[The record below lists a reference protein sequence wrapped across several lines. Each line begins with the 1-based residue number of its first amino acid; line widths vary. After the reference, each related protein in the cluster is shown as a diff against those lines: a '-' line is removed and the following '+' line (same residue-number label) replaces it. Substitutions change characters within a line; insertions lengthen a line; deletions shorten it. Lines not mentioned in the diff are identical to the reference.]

1 MYAVF
6 TFDPECLHGTHALLL
21 PQELPEKILGMK
33 NILHKQAEA
42 AFYAFAFVCI
52 ISCSQGTS
60 RQDTDRVS
68 VLLDSVETLSGRS
81 LNSQALPLLDS
92 ALIYSEGNDTLRA
105 YIYAE
110 KANNFLTMGRMS
122 EALPL
127 SQRAIALGEKL
138 GNNEILVNQ
147 YSAIGIVYRRLN
159 LPDSAMCAYRR
170 GIDVALKVNAMDYV
184 ANLYNNISVMFIEQD
199 RYNEGLEYA
208 NLATKWAQ
216 EAKDS
221 VELYSALATKSAAL
235 FRMKR
240 YSESVAAVATE
251 FPNIL
256 ALGYV
261 PLTLKCTSPMLRS
274 LVELE
279 LIDSALDYM
288 RQIQP
293 SLQMAD
299 QASNGVIGIM
309 EIQAAILH
317 SRKEYRE
324 ELAIWDR
331 LDTLVQTN
339 GGIPRE
345 RILFSKA
352 DCYAKLG
359 EPQRALVLMGEAYN
373 LADSLKNSGMNRQ
386 MTEFTIKY
394 KTKEKELMI
403 AQLDAERANQ
413 QSLIAILLLIL
424 ALLAVIV
431 FFVLYRKRITRK
443 ENELALQRRFIE
455 GLESERARL
464 ARELHDGVCNDLLGV
479 QLALNSGKD
488 NASQM
493 VRHIMTDIRQIS
505 HELMPPRFNMANV
518 AQILSDYIGHL
529 PLSGCQVEFHC
540 TPPQD
545 DAQWNEIHTSV
556 SFDTYRIVQELTGNI
571 VRHAKPSFIHIN
583 MKRRDGHI
591 YLSVENDG
599 VVSGNEGQGIG
610 MQSISVRVKNLNGE
624 ICHTDSDD
632 GRYRVEVTL

>member
-1 MYAVF
+1 
-6 TFDPECLHGTHALLL
+6 
-21 PQELPEKILGMK
+21 MK
-33 NILHKQAEA
+33 NILHKKA
-42 AFYAFAFVCI
+42 AFYAFAVISI
-52 ISCSQGTS
+52 ISCSRGNS

-68 VLLDSVETLSGRS
+68 VLLDSVETLSGMS
-81 LNSQALPLLDS
+81 LNAQTLPLLDS
-92 ALIYSEGNDTLRA
+92 ALTYSEGNDTLQA

-110 KANNFLTMGRMS
+110 KANNLLTMGRMA

-127 SQRAIALGEKL
+127 SRQAIALGEKL
-138 GNNEILVNQ
+138 GDNEILVNQ
-147 YSAIGIVYRRLN
+147 YSAIGITYRRLN
-159 LPDSAMCAYRR
+159 LPDSAMWAYRK
-170 GIDVALKVNAMDYV
+170 GIDVARKVDAKDYV
-184 ANLYNNISVMFIEQD
+184 ANLYNNISVIFTEQD
-199 RYNEGLEYA
+199 RYKEGVEYA
-208 NLATKWAQ
+208 DLATKWAR

-240 YSESVAAVATE
+240 YRESIAAVAAE
-251 FPNIL
+251 FPDIL

-261 PLTLKCTSPMLRS
+261 PLTLKCASPMLHS
-274 LVELE
+274 LVESGNIARAQE
-279 LIDSALDYM
+279 YM

-293 SLQMAD
+293 ALQAAD
-299 QASNGVIGIM
+299 PASNGVIGIM
-309 EIQAAILH
+309 EIKAALLH
-317 SRKEYRE
+317 SQKEYRE
-324 ELAIWDR
+324 ELAVWNR
-331 LDTLVQTN
+331 LDTLVLTN

-345 RILFSKA
+345 RILFAKA
-352 DCYAKLG
+352 DCYGKLG
-359 EPQRALVLMGEAYN
+359 EPQRALSLMSEAYN
-373 LADSLKNSGMNRQ
+373 LADSLKNSGMSRQ

-394 KTKEKELMI
+394 KTQEKELMI

-431 FFVLYRKRITRK
+431 FFVLYRRRITRK

-493 VRHIMTDIRQIS
+493 VRHIMTDVRQIS

-529 PLSGCQVEFHC
+529 PLPDCEVEFRC
-540 TPPQD
+540 TPSQD
-545 DAQWNEIHTSV
+545 DAQWNEVNTSV
-556 SFDTYRIVQELTGNI
+556 SFDIYRIVQELTGNI
-571 VRHAKPSFIHIN
+571 VRHAKPSFIHVN
-583 MKRRDGHI
+583 MEHRDGHI

-599 VVSGNEGQGIG
+599 AVSGNDGQGIG
-610 MQSISVRVKNLNGE
+610 MQSISVRVKSLNGE
-624 ICHTDSDD
+624 ICHTESND

>member
-1 MYAVF
+1 MYTVF

-21 PQELPEKILGMK
+21 PQELPEKILDMK
-33 NILHKQAEA
+33 NILHKQAET
-42 AFYAFAFVCI
+42 AFYAFAFICI

-60 RQDTDRVS
+60 RQDTDRVF

-110 KANNFLTMGRMS
+110 KANNLLTMGRMS

-159 LPDSAMCAYRR
+159 LPDSAMCAYRK

-208 NLATKWAQ
+208 NIATKWAQ

-235 FRMKR
+235 FRIKR

-317 SRKEYRE
+317 LRKEYRK
-324 ELAIWDR
+324 ELAIWDH

-345 RILFSKA
+345 RILFFK
-352 DCYAKLG
+352 G
-359 EPQRALVLMGEAYN
+359 
-373 LADSLKNSGMNRQ
+373 
-386 MTEFTIKY
+386 
-394 KTKEKELMI
+394 
-403 AQLDAERANQ
+403 
-413 QSLIAILLLIL
+413 
-424 ALLAVIV
+424 
-431 FFVLYRKRITRK
+431 
-443 ENELALQRRFIE
+443 
-455 GLESERARL
+455 
-464 ARELHDGVCNDLLGV
+464 
-479 QLALNSGKD
+479 
-488 NASQM
+488 
-493 VRHIMTDIRQIS
+493 
-505 HELMPPRFNMANV
+505 
-518 AQILSDYIGHL
+518 
-529 PLSGCQVEFHC
+529 
-540 TPPQD
+540 
-545 DAQWNEIHTSV
+545 
-556 SFDTYRIVQELTGNI
+556 
-571 VRHAKPSFIHIN
+571 
-583 MKRRDGHI
+583 
-591 YLSVENDG
+591 
-599 VVSGNEGQGIG
+599 
-610 MQSISVRVKNLNGE
+610 
-624 ICHTDSDD
+624 
-632 GRYRVEVTL
+632 